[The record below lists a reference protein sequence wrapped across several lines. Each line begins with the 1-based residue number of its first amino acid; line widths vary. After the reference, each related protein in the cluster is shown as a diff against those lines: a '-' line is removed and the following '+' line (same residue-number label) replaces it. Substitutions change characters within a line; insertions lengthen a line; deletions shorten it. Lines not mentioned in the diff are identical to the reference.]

1 MESYFTIQTPG
12 EGLYKEKGSKFLSF
26 AFPVASEEAIREK
39 IQEIR
44 TKFHDARHYCYAYVL
59 GEEGLVYKANDD
71 GEPNHSAGDPILRQ
85 IRSKGLTDTLVIVIR
100 YFGGT
105 KLGVSGLVNAYRTAA
120 QEALNTARSVEILI
134 TLRLTLRFPYE
145 TTNQVMKLI
154 KHFKIKIIEQT
165 FLDDCTITGR
175 IQPKHLPALQDKSKL
190 IRELHVS
197 IDD

>member
-26 AFPVASEEAIREK
+26 AFPVSSKEVIREK

-71 GEPNHSAGDPILRQ
+71 GEPNHSACDPILRQ
-85 IRSKGLTDTLVIVIR
+85 LRSKGLTDTLVIVIR

-175 IQPKHLPALQDKSKL
+175 IQPKHLPALRDKSKL